1 MFMGAP
7 KYHTGGIAGL
17 SPNEYPAILQKNE
30 EVLRTDDPRNILNGG
45 GNMPAASPTVQ
56 SNVKIMNMID
66 SASVISEG
74 LSTQEGE
81 RAIINVI
88 RANRT
93 AIKHIVG

>member
-1 MFMGAP
+1 
-7 KYHTGGIAGL
+7 
-17 SPNEYPAILQKNE
+17 
-30 EVLRTDDPRNILNGG
+30 
-45 GNMPAASPTVQ
+45 
-56 SNVKIMNMID
+56 MNMID